1 MKDFGILISQL
12 RKERNLSQED
22 FAQMIGCTKQT
33 ISNYERNTRKPDY
46 ETLEAIADV
55 FNVPMSF
62 FLSEEEQREKL
73 ERIYRTYDIV
83 KKLDSSQE
91 NPLPKNLHSILP
103 NSGQQVRV
111 LGEIAAGK
119 PIYMEEDYETW
130 VNAPMRADFALI
142 VRGDSMNPT
151 YLDGDVVYIR
161 EQPSV
166 DDGQIAAVA
175 IDDSATLKHVYRWL
189 NGLNLVSDNPAYP
202 PIFVDPSEQSVRV
215 LGAVVGYT
223 RMYANTNKLA
233 GVSKGMPKK

>member
-1 MKDFGILISQL
+1 MCNIGQRIKKRRQEL
-12 RKERNLSQED
+12 NLSAEQLADAVGVSHATMYRYENGS
-22 FAQMIGCTKQT
+22 IKKVNTTKLQPIARALKT
-33 ISNYERNTRKPDY
+33 TEAYLMGWTDSPDNISVEPNEPAAK
-46 ETLEAIADV
+46 
-55 FNVPMSF
+55 S
-62 FLSEEEQREKL
+62 
-73 ERIYRTYDIV
+73 
-83 KKLDSSQE
+83 
-91 NPLPKNLHSILP
+91 LPKNLHPILP
-103 NSGQQVRV
+103 NSGQQIRV
-111 LGEIAAGK
+111 IGEIAAGK

-130 VNAPMRADFALI
+130 VNAPMKADFALI

>member
-12 RKERNLSQED
+12 RKERGLSQED
-22 FAQMIGCTKQT
+22 FAQVIGCTKQT

-73 ERIYRTYDIV
+73 DRIYRTYDIV
-83 KKLDSSQE
+83 KNQSYNRHS
-91 NPLPKNLHSILP
+91 LPKNICQIYP
-103 NSGQQVRV
+103 DSGQRVRV

-119 PIYMEEDYETW
+119 PLYMDEDYETW
-130 VNAPMRADFALI
+130 VDAPMKADFALI
-142 VRGDSMNPT
+142 VRGDSMYPT

-161 EQPSV
+161 EQPDV
-166 DDGQIAAVA
+166 DDGQVAAVA
-175 IDDSATLKHVYRWL
+175 VDDSATLKHVYHL
-189 NGLNLVSDNPAYP
+189 VNGINLISDNPAHL
-202 PIFVDPSEQSVRV
+202 PIFVDPAEQEIRI
-215 LGAVVGYT
+215 LGIVVGFT
-223 RMYANTNKLA
+223 RMYANINKLA